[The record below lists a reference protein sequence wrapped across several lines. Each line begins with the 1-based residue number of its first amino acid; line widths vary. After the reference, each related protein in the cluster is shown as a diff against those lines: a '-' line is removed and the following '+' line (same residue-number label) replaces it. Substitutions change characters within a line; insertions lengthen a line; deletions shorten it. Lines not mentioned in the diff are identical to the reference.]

1 MVDLL
6 IATTNL
12 HKLEEYGQIFADLP
26 VKLHSLRDV
35 NIDIDVEETGETFR
49 ENALLKAKFYAQESG
64 MLALADD
71 SGLEVA
77 ALNGEPGV
85 RSARYAG
92 PGASDLDRINLVL
105 KKLEGVPMHER
116 LARFVCSIALARPD
130 GTSEVVEG
138 YLNGVIEHEPRG
150 DNGFG
155 YDPIFFVL
163 DENATIGELPA
174 ERKNQI
180 SHRAVASKMALEIL
194 KDWLAE

>member
-1 MVDLL
+1 MINLL

-49 ENALLKAKFYAQESG
+49 DNALLKAVFYAKESG

-116 LARFVCSIALARPD
+116 LARFVCAIALARPD
-130 GTSEVVEG
+130 GTTELVEG
-138 YLNGVIEHEPRG
+138 YLNGVIETEPRG
-150 DNGFG
+150 NNGFG

-163 DENATIGELPA
+163 DENATIAELAP
-174 ERKNQI
+174 ERKNKI
-180 SHRAVASKMALEIL
+180 SHRAVASVQAREIL
-194 KDWLAE
+194 ARWLAE